1 MCNKKSNIMV
11 TVICTAYNH
20 EKFISDTL
28 DGFLSQKTDFPVE
41 YIIHDDASTDNTA
54 KIISEYS
61 ALHPSFFTPII
72 QEENQYSKN
81 RQFFYDIILSS
92 KGKYIALCEG
102 DDYWSDPLK
111 LQRQVNLM
119 ETNPRAALCMH
130 NAYILDILSNKFT
143 PVNPYPHQGILSA
156 KEVLSECGKLPPTA
170 SMLFRADVAKKMPMD
185 IFKAPVGDRPLRM
198 YLAISGETY
207 YLNDIMSVYR
217 TNNAESF
224 SGGLNDYEKS
234 EALVSEMEKFYN
246 RFDEYTNFQY
256 HDEVNMLNEMEHY
269 SHYSRF
275 NMIDKIRNNLFYIK
289 KINKRHKIIVEIRG
303 LFQLDFVIK
312 IRKIRNRLS
321 KFNPN

>member
-1 MCNKKSNIMV
+1 MCYKKSNIMV

-20 EKFISDTL
+20 EKFIRDTL
-28 DGFLSQKTDFPVE
+28 DGFLSQNTDFPVE

-54 KIISEYS
+54 KIINEYS
-61 ALHPSFFTPII
+61 TLHPGFFSPII

-111 LQRQVNLM
+111 LQRQVSLM
-119 ETNPRAALCMH
+119 EKNQDMALCMH
-130 NAYILDILSNKFT
+130 NAYKLDILSNKLT
-143 PVNPYPHQGILSA
+143 PVDPYPHQGILSA

-170 SMLFRADVAKKMPMD
+170 SMLFRTDVVKKMPMD
-185 IFKAPVGDRPLRM
+185 VFKAPVGDRPLRM
-198 YLAISGETY
+198 YLAVSGETY
-207 YLNDIMSVYR
+207 YLNNIMSVYR

-234 EALVSEMEKFYN
+234 EALVSQMEKFYN
-246 RFDEYTNFQY
+246 RFDEYTNYQY

-275 NMIDKIRNNLFYIK
+275 NMIDKIRSNLFYIK
-289 KINKRHKIIVEIRG
+289 KVNKRHKIIVEIRG
-303 LFQLDFVIK
+303 LFNLDFVIK
-312 IRKIRNRLS
+312 IRKLRSRLS
-321 KFNPN
+321 KFIPN